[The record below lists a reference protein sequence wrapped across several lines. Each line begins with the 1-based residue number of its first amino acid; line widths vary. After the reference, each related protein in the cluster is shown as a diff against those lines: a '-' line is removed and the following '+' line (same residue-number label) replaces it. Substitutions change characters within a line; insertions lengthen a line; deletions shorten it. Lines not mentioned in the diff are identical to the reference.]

1 MITRPRKIYRIAI
14 YSQNKLDP
22 AKRQTDNSFEINVGE
37 IPEDNSCQYQWALES
52 FVTTVTSLPTSL
64 LFHLTS
70 ASQPNSFSTATKGS
84 SFLGMSIRGVS
95 YNRFINFNSIG
106 QPMGD
111 TTWLRSG
118 RVNIQI
124 TDINNAIYN
133 DLQWVCTIC
142 VWEIPRILV

>member
-1 MITRPRKIYRIAI
+1 MI

-22 AKRQTDNSFEINVGE
+22 SRRQTDNTFAVDVGE
-37 IPEDNSCQYQWALES
+37 IPEDNGAQWQWALES
-52 FVTTVTSLPTSL
+52 FVTPITAIPTSL

-70 ASQPNSFSTATKGS
+70 VSQPNSYSTATGGP
-84 SFLGMSIRGVS
+84 SFLGLATRGVVW
-95 YNRFINFNSIG
+95 NRYINFNSIG

-111 TTWLRSG
+111 TTWLRNG

-133 DLQWVCTIC
+133 DLQWCASIC
-142 VWEIPRILV
+142 VWEVPPIFV